1 MRRLKLLGV
10 IVGIFAV
17 VLIACFSMIAED
29 MDKSKIGINQIP
41 ITGTYEYWTDGGFQW
56 QKFGNVSIYD
66 KTSQIWFN
74 EIKKDSDGNPYIDNS
89 LENPAMTIT
98 YNDKGKGFVMGS
110 VRVEMPLETK
120 YLERIQTHYGN
131 QEKLIRDLV
140 KPTLSKVVMSC
151 GPLMSSLESVSE
163 KRTDL
168 IALITDQLNHGVYK
182 TKVTT
187 VKSINPLTGEEQ
199 LTKIAEAIPDSLAPN
214 GIKRQEE
221 SPFAFYGLKVSQLAI
236 SDTDYENATKAQIS
250 KQREADMS
258 IVTAKAKA
266 LEAVQRTIQIEEEGK
281 ASAAQAKWEQ
291 EKIKAVEVTK
301 AQQAFE
307 VAELQAKEANE
318 KAKKIIAEGK
328 AEAEAN
334 RLKVQAGL
342 TPQEQAE
349 WNYKTTVGVAEALSK
364 SEVKWVP
371 DVMLSGNG
379 GGNNAMDA
387 VGLRMVMDIADKLNN
402 SKK

>member
-17 VLIACFSMIAED
+17 VLIACFPMIAED

-120 YLERIQTHYGN
+120 YLERTQTHYGN

>member
-1 MRRLKLLGV
+1 M
-10 IVGIFAV
+10 
-17 VLIACFSMIAED
+17 S
-29 MDKSKIGINQIP
+29 IGQMEVSS
-41 ITGTYEYWTDGGFQW
+41 GR
-56 QKFGNVSIYD
+56 NVSIYD

-328 AEAEAN
+328 AEAN

-342 TPQEQAE
+342 TPQEAAE
-349 WNYKTTVGVAEALSK
+349 WKYKTTVGVAEALSK

-371 DVMLSGNG
+371 DVMLGNNGNG
-379 GGNNAMDA
+379 NSAMDA
-387 VGLRMVMDIADKLNN
+387 VGLKMVMDIADKLSN
-402 SKK
+402 SGK

>member
-17 VLIACFSMIAED
+17 VLIACFPMIAED

-371 DVMLSGNG
+371 DVMLSSNG

>member
-1 MRRLKLLGV
+1 ML
-10 IVGIFAV
+10 
-17 VLIACFSMIAED
+17 AED

-41 ITGTYEYWTDGGFQW
+41 VTGTYEYWTDGGFQW

-74 EIKKDSDGNPYIDNS
+74 EIKKDENGNPYTDS
-89 LENPAMTIT
+89 SMENPAMTIT

-110 VRVEMPLETK
+110 VRVEMPLEAK
-120 YLERIQTHYGN
+120 YLERIQTHYGS

-140 KPTLSKVVMSC
+140 KQTLSKVVMSC

-168 IALITDQLNHGVYK
+168 ISLITDQLNHGVYK

-199 LTKIAEAIPDSLAPN
+199 LTKIAETIPDSLAPN

-318 KAKKIIAEGK
+318 RAKKIIAEGK

-342 TPQEQAE
+342 TPQEAAE
-349 WNYKTTVGVAEALSK
+349 WQYKTTVGVAEALSK

-371 DVMLSGNG
+371 DVMLGSSNG
-379 GGNNAMDA
+379 SNAMDA
-387 VGLRMVMDIADKLNN
+387 VGLKMVMDIADKLNK

>member
-1 MRRLKLLGV
+1 
-10 IVGIFAV
+10 
-17 VLIACFSMIAED
+17 
-29 MDKSKIGINQIP
+29 
-41 ITGTYEYWTDGGFQW
+41 
-56 QKFGNVSIYD
+56 
-66 KTSQIWFN
+66 
-74 EIKKDSDGNPYIDNS
+74 
-89 LENPAMTIT
+89 
-98 YNDKGKGFVMGS
+98 
-110 VRVEMPLETK
+110 
-120 YLERIQTHYGN
+120 
-131 QEKLIRDLV
+131 
-140 KPTLSKVVMSC
+140 MSC

-182 TKVTT
+182 TKVTAIKT
-187 VKSINPLTGEEQ
+187 INPLTGEEQ
-199 LTKIAEAIPDSLAPN
+199 LTKIAEAIPDSLSPN

-266 LEAVQRTIQIEEEGK
+266 LEAVQRTIQITEEGK
-281 ASAAQAKWEQ
+281 AAAESAKWEQ

-318 KAKKIIAEGK
+318 KAKKIIAEGR

>member
-1 MRRLKLLGV
+1 MKRVKLLGV

-17 VLIACFSMIAED
+17 VLIACFPMLAED

-41 ITGTYEYWTDGGFQW
+41 VTGTYEYWTDGGFQW

-74 EIKKDSDGNPYIDNS
+74 EIKKDENGNPYTDS
-89 LENPAMTIT
+89 SMENPAMTIT

-110 VRVEMPLETK
+110 VRVEMPLEAK
-120 YLERIQTHYGN
+120 YLERIQTHYGS

-140 KPTLSKVVMSC
+140 KQTLSKVVMSC

-168 IALITDQLNHGVYK
+168 ISLITDQLNHGVYK

-199 LTKIAEAIPDSLAPN
+199 LTKIAETIPDSLAPN

-266 LEAVQRTIQIEEEGK
+266 LEAAQRTIQIEEEGK

-318 KAKKIIAEGK
+318 RAKKIIAEGK

-342 TPQEQAE
+342 TPQEAAE
-349 WNYKTTVGVAEALSK
+349 WQYKTTVGVAEALSK

-371 DVMLSGNG
+371 DVMLGSSNG
-379 GGNNAMDA
+379 SNAMDA
-387 VGLRMVMDIADKLNN
+387 VGLKMVMDIADKLNK

>member
-1 MRRLKLLGV
+1 MKRVKLLGV

-17 VLIACFSMIAED
+17 VLIACFPMLAED

-41 ITGTYEYWTDGGFQW
+41 VTGTYEYWTDGGFQW

-74 EIKKDSDGNPYIDNS
+74 EIKKDENGNPYTDS
-89 LENPAMTIT
+89 SMENPAMTIT

-110 VRVEMPLETK
+110 VRVEMPLEAK
-120 YLERIQTHYGN
+120 YLERIQTHYGS

-140 KPTLSKVVMSC
+140 KQTLSKVVMSC

-168 IALITDQLNHGVYK
+168 ISLITDQLNHGVYK

-199 LTKIAEAIPDSLAPN
+199 LTKIAETIPDSLAPN

-318 KAKKIIAEGK
+318 RAKKIIAEGK

-342 TPQEQAE
+342 TPQEAAE
-349 WNYKTTVGVAEALSK
+349 WQYKTTVGVAEALSK

-371 DVMLSGNG
+371 DVMLGSSNG
-379 GGNNAMDA
+379 SNAMDA
-387 VGLRMVMDIADKLNN
+387 VGLKMVMDIADKLNK

>member
-17 VLIACFSMIAED
+17 VLIACFPMIAED

-342 TPQEQAE
+342 TPQERAE

>member
-1 MRRLKLLGV
+1 MKRLKLLGV

-17 VLIACFSMIAED
+17 VLIACFPMIAED

-199 LTKIAEAIPDSLAPN
+199 LTKIAEAIPDSLAPS

>member
-1 MRRLKLLGV
+1 MKRLKLLGV

-17 VLIACFSMIAED
+17 VLIACFPMIAED

>member
-1 MRRLKLLGV
+1 M
-10 IVGIFAV
+10 
-17 VLIACFSMIAED
+17 
-29 MDKSKIGINQIP
+29 
-41 ITGTYEYWTDGGFQW
+41 
-56 QKFGNVSIYD
+56 
-66 KTSQIWFN
+66 
-74 EIKKDSDGNPYIDNS
+74 
-89 LENPAMTIT
+89 
-98 YNDKGKGFVMGS
+98 
-110 VRVEMPLETK
+110 
-120 YLERIQTHYGN
+120 
-131 QEKLIRDLV
+131 
-140 KPTLSKVVMSC
+140 
-151 GPLMSSLESVSE
+151 
-163 KRTDL
+163 
-168 IALITDQLNHGVYK
+168 
-182 TKVTT
+182 
-187 VKSINPLTGEEQ
+187 
-199 LTKIAEAIPDSLAPN
+199 
-214 GIKRQEE
+214 
-221 SPFAFYGLKVSQLAI
+221 
-236 SDTDYENATKAQIS
+236 
-250 KQREADMS
+250 

>member
-17 VLIACFSMIAED
+17 VLIACFPMIAED

-199 LTKIAEAIPDSLAPN
+199 LTKIAETIPDSLAPN

>member
-1 MRRLKLLGV
+1 MKRIKLLGV

-17 VLIACFSMIAED
+17 VLIACFPMLAED

-74 EIKKDSDGNPYIDNS
+74 EIKKDKNGNPFIDNS

-342 TPQEQAE
+342 TPQEAAE
-349 WNYKTTVGVAEALSK
+349 WKYKTTVGVAEALSK

-371 DVMLSGNG
+371 DVMLGNNGNG
-379 GGNNAMDA
+379 SNAMDA
-387 VGLRMVMDIADKLNN
+387 VGLKMVMDIADKLSN
-402 SKK
+402 SGK